1 MFFEVFA
8 ASALATVLF
17 GARPSDMKDYSQDF
31 NRLNSRFDSV
41 DKKLDTLIDNSAFMR
56 ARACLMEFSPKLLN
70 NVKIGKNCYK
80 VETIMEA
87 AAEGF
92 NMLLDAALADENNF
106 KDARR
111 IFNETFGNIKWV
123 REKYQAECDEF
134 LEKTQFINN
143 YIATMQQD
151 IDNHV
156 MEFDKLINAMKS
168 QMPKGI
174 YKLFK
179 MNKFIETW
187 KSQYKEFFAN
197 DNLQN
202 YATTEFKELYF
213 EIKHENFSIR
223 DFIYKAFD
231 THNITF
237 NVSCFYEYLKSY
249 YELLEHAN
257 VIANLKTDNMK
268 TLYEKIYK
276 ERIEEMN
283 KICAI
288 KFKNILNDRAI

>member
-17 GARPSDMKDYSQDF
+17 GAKPSDMKDYSQDF
-31 NRLNSRFDSV
+31 NSLHSRFDSV
-41 DKKLDTLIDNSAFMR
+41 DKKLDTLIDNSTFMR
-56 ARACLMEFSPKLLN
+56 ARACLTEFSPKLLN

-123 REKYQAECDEF
+123 KEKYQEECDEF
-134 LEKTQFINN
+134 LEKTQFVNN
-143 YIATMQQD
+143 YITTMKAD

-156 MEFDKLINAMKS
+156 MEFDKLVNTMRS
-168 QMPKGI
+168 QMPKGLN
-174 YKLFK
+174 KLFK

-197 DNLQN
+197 NNIQN
-202 YATTEFKELYF
+202 YATDEFKEQYF
-213 EIKHENFSIR
+213 EIKQEDFNLR
-223 DFIYKAFD
+223 DFVYRAFD
-231 THNITF
+231 NHNIQF
-237 NVSCFYEYLKSY
+237 NVSCYYEYLKSY
-249 YELLEHAN
+249 YEVMEHAK
-257 VIANLKTDNMK
+257 VIAKSKTDMMK
-268 TLYEKIYK
+268 TLYEKVYK
-276 ERIEEMN
+276 ERIKEFDE
-283 KICAI
+283 IFVI
-288 KFKNILNDRAI
+288 KFKQILNNKAI

>member
-17 GARPSDMKDYSQDF
+17 GARPSDMKDYSQDL

-56 ARACLMEFSPKLLN
+56 ARACLMEFSPKMLN

-80 VETIMEA
+80 AETIMEA

-123 REKYQAECDEF
+123 REKYQAECDEY
-134 LEKTQFINN
+134 LEKVQFVNN
-143 YIATMQQD
+143 YITTMKQD
-151 IDNHV
+151 INNHV
-156 MEFDKLINAMKS
+156 MEFDKLINTMKS
-168 QMPKGI
+168 QMPKGV

-197 DNLQN
+197 NNLQN
-202 YATTEFKELYF
+202 YSATEFKEQYF
-213 EIKHENFSIR
+213 EIMQENFCLSDFVYNAFNKQNISI
-223 DFIYKAFD
+223 
-231 THNITF
+231 
-237 NVSCFYEYLKSY
+237 NVACFYQYLNSY
-249 YELLEHAN
+249 YELLEHVN

-276 ERIEEMN
+276 ERINEAN
-283 KICAI
+283 KIFDI
-288 KFKNILNDRAI
+288 KFKNMLADKVI